1 MAAYPDVL
9 PTRVDGSLGRTKND
23 AVAVVDLNTEWPA
36 AEAEV
41 ALTSLAAVCEILG
54 LPDGSTAGS
63 INEKLLGAPANL
75 AEAIS
80 SGALA
85 NPTTLTV
92 NGAIDTDS
100 QIVFIFSGVYA
111 GLPIQT
117 EAGAIFLYAVGPCAL
132 VPYLYPAGSQTIN
145 GVLDTPHSLA
155 AAGLYIL
162 TRDGAGAWGA
172 TSCGDVFND
181 LTGTNA
187 APDANVDS
195 TLGYAAK
202 SIRIDTAGAIWMCT
216 SASAAAA
223 VWECISHG
231 QSLGTVSTASG
242 TLGVH
247 SITQVTH
254 AAALCALT
262 LPVSQATW
270 PIGVTK
276 RVRKSNTSSFGIS
289 LAPNSGGTVQ
299 GGATDAAL
307 TLPGSDIPS
316 STTTGD
322 MWWDVTRDAA
332 STWRVQA
339 SPTAA
344 QLGAATTA
352 ALAALAAIVE
362 EDALAERSTSVRT
375 VLGNTSLNTYD
386 RFLNVTASADINLTA
401 APGDKGR
408 WFWIYKDAA
417 TSLTIRLVPDGTDK
431 IDDVNATYTL
441 KGCTSLRRGWWLV
454 FNIDGS
460 GDDWKVLGGLDLA
473 TEVDANTAAHAAITS
488 TSVTSPR
495 FLGSANNEPAG
506 NSGWY
511 WDATTGASL
520 SVDAVARIMARVSG
534 TTEVSSGQAGT
545 VAVLRL
551 TTASV
556 DKQYFLTNGVSPE
569 TNITG
574 NIGDECTDVLNG
586 RYYIKR
592 TGTGNTGWV
601 QTDRCESG
609 TYTPTFTA
617 VSNLDSVVAAG
628 LVHYVDVG
636 DEIIVTG
643 MATIDPTASGATSFG
658 VSLNTGFTSNFAAVS
673 DARGIC
679 TGGTGFAGSVSA
691 DVANDRL
698 TVTCG
703 NTVTSAYEVAFHAVY
718 RRL

>member
-362 EDALAERSTSVRT
+362 EDALSERSTSVRT
-375 VLGNTSLNTYD
+375 VLGSTSLNTYD

-408 WFWIYKDAA
+408 WFWIYKDVT

-454 FNIDGS
+454 FNVDGS

-473 TEVDANTAAHAAITS
+473 TEVDANTAAVALRVPTSRVITATAPLTIDGTTSADLSADRTIAIVPAT
-488 TSVTSPR
+488 TSVPGSMSAADFKKLATIGTVVSHATTPQTIDGAYQLYR
-495 FLGSANNEPAG
+495 VTYAAGTFVANLPTATTNWPVGESRAIMKDHAGAFGIDLTPDATHSIHGGAGGAAVTLFGSAVVPATADPRPI
-506 NSGWY
+506 WLV
-511 WDATTGASL
+511 TRL
-520 SVDAVARIMARVSG
+520 S
-534 TTEVSSGQAGT
+534 TTE
-545 VAVLRL
+545 
-551 TTASV
+551 
-556 DKQYFLTNGVSPE
+556 
-569 TNITG
+569 
-574 NIGDECTDVLNG
+574 
-586 RYYIKR
+586 
-592 TGTGNTGWV
+592 W
-601 QTDRCESG
+601 
-609 TYTPTFTA
+609 
-617 VSNLDSVVAAG
+617 
-628 LVHYVDVG
+628 
-636 DEIIVTG
+636 
-643 MATIDPTASGATSFG
+643 
-658 VSLNTGFTSNFAAVS
+658 
-673 DARGIC
+673 
-679 TGGTGFAGSVSA
+679 
-691 DVANDRL
+691 
-698 TVTCG
+698 
-703 NTVTSAYEVAFHAVY
+703 AYS
-718 RRL
+718 